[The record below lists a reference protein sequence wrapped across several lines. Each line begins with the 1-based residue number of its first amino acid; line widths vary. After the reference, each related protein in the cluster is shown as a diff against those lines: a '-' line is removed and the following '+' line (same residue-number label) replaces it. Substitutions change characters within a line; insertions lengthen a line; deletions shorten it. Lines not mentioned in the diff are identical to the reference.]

1 MIPNIDMTKFKYV
14 LDNKFKINIKT
25 KIKIRVTIIFIEI
38 NNSDFE

>member
-1 MIPNIDMTKFKYV
+1 MTPKIDMTKFRYV

-25 KIKIRVTIIFIEI
+25 KIKIRVSIMFIEI